1 VRAKSAAIFLIPKGR
16 FAGQEV
22 AMFQNTVAVW
32 EGVVHNGVVLN
43 ELLYVDGD
51 VFLGK
56 EHFPYGTVIVAKRG
70 TRLHEI
76 SGVEGELDLGWVNL
90 VGAGPSCSGLP
101 KYVGTYLEGTLWLK
115 DGKNDIIVVSEEL
128 WEERWDEVEKFLF
141 SIGLA
146 YYEDWV
152 LDCQSAS
159 VLLGGDPEFE
169 VYADGILLPAYFFP
183 IFEGLN
189 SSIGTDGNSAIAEL
203 RPAPT
208 YRPEKYVENFTA
220 LAEKLAEQGIL
231 LSVKGDT
238 YPLGGHIHV
247 GSHNEYVVEV
257 LRDKVEEFIFVLD
270 DFVGRVL
277 LPTSGVARGEYAVL
291 GAYELKDYGWE
302 YRTPPSSIYADPEMV
317 RITYKLVKGLV
328 ETLLRKGKLSYR
340 TLEDGRA
347 KEEEYHRFLTK
358 EETAYFLAFPQR
370 WKKGEISPFVPVKSL
385 AATVS
390 R

>member
-1 VRAKSAAIFLIPKGR
+1 
-16 FAGQEV
+16 
-22 AMFQNTVAVW
+22 MFQTANIYTAVVW

-51 VFLGK
+51 VFLGR
-56 EHFPYGTVIVAKRG
+56 EYLPHGTIVVAKKG

-76 SGVEGELDLGWVNL
+76 CGVEGELDLGWVKL
-90 VGAGPSCSGLP
+90 IGAGNSCPGLP
-101 KYVGTYLEGTLWLK
+101 KYVGTDLEGTLRLK
-115 DGKNDIIVVSEEL
+115 DGRNDIIVVSEEL
-128 WEERWDEVEKFLF
+128 WEERWDEVESYLF
-141 SIGLA
+141 SVGMA
-146 YYEDWV
+146 YYEDWI

-169 VYADGILLPAYFFP
+169 VYEDGIVFPAYFFP
-183 IFEGLN
+183 IFNGLSN
-189 SSIGTDGNSAIAEL
+189 SVGTDGNSAIAEL
-203 RPAPT
+203 RPAPS
-208 YRPEKYVENFTA
+208 YRPEKYMENFMS
-220 LAEKLAEQGIL
+220 LAEKVCEKGIL
-231 LSVKGDT
+231 LSVKGDK

-257 LRDKVEEFIFVLD
+257 LKDKVEEFISVLD

-277 LPTSGVARGEYAVL
+277 LPTSGAARGEYAKL

-302 YRTPPSSIYADPEMV
+302 YRTPPSSFYADPEMI

-328 ETLLRKGKLSYR
+328 ESLLRQGKLSYK

-347 KEEEYHRFLTK
+347 REEEYYRFLTK
-358 EETAYFLAFPQR
+358 EETDYFLAFPQR

-385 AATVS
+385 AAFAAAE
-390 R
+390 